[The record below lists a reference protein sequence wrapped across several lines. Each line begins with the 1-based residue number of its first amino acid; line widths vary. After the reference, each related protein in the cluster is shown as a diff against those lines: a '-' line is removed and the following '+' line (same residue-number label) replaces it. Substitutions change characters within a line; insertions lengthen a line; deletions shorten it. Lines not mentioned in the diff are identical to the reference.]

1 MKKILTF
8 AAALCLAAAAMAQN
22 ATIDE
27 LRKLV
32 ETNRVTA
39 DYSFLMQEKISCSGT
54 ITVQQPC
61 FKVVGNGLEIY
72 CDGKS
77 RWTVDREAKEVYI
90 EYSESPEEYM
100 AYLPDVSDLKVTVV
114 KTSPL
119 SDDLKPFFFDVSRL
133 DSSWVITDL
142 RM

>member
-8 AAALCLAAAAMAQN
+8 AVALCLAAAAMAQN

>member
-8 AAALCLAAAAMAQN
+8 AIALCLAAAALAQN

-39 DYSFLMQEKISCSGT
+39 DYSFLMQDKISCSGT

-119 SDDLKPFFFDVSRL
+119 SEDLKPFFFDVSAL

>member
-8 AAALCLAAAAMAQN
+8 AIALCLAAAAMAQN

-32 ETNRVTA
+32 ETNCVTA

>member
-8 AAALCLAAAAMAQN
+8 AIALCLAAAAMAQN

-77 RWTVDREAKEVYI
+77 GWTVDREAKEVYI

>member
-1 MKKILTF
+1 MKKILIF
-8 AAALCLAAAAMAQN
+8 AIALCLAAAAMAQN

-119 SDDLKPFFFDVSRL
+119 SDDLKPFSFDVSRL

>member
-8 AAALCLAAAAMAQN
+8 AIALCLAAAAMAQN
-22 ATIDE
+22 ASIDE

>member
-1 MKKILTF
+1 MKKILTLAF
-8 AAALCLAAAAMAQN
+8 AFCLAAAAMAQN

-32 ETNRVTA
+32 ETNCVTA

>member
-8 AAALCLAAAAMAQN
+8 AIALCLAAAAMAQN

>member
-1 MKKILTF
+1 MKKILTLAF
-8 AAALCLAAAAMAQN
+8 AFCLAAAAMAQN

>member
-8 AAALCLAAAAMAQN
+8 AIVLCLAAAAMAQN
-22 ATIDE
+22 ASIDE